1 MLLRK
6 CDTINTSELENY
18 NPELVLGTYNFN
30 FYFDG
35 KTAFLVDRPDG
46 REDVTILKI
55 TPKNNIAIRRF
66 VCSHNLIT
74 RIKLSIGYYDNI
86 RRFIEATRD
95 DPLLGC
101 AYKYS
106 GLRVRRLSPWI
117 ASIVALAQQNNSFRN
132 AWRSLARFIARYSD
146 IQRIYR
152 RQVYIP
158 YDPGRMLCKIMGY
171 KGFYKGPEY
180 CLAKFDQAKSRDK
193 SIIKRNLKE
202 ISEETGLGYRVNT
215 LLNLAYSFTAGDVA
229 INNPDRFYRSL
240 LEIKGFGEY
249 SARLAALLAF
259 GRYRLPPIDRWTIKL
274 ASVAYGI
281 PERYDVV
288 EDEFIYRFKHDSGLA
303 IFFLTVLLDA
313 EPTKKALTRI
323 KQGRICPEVTD
334 RPTPLTLWKYE
345 LQ

>member
-1 MLLRK
+1 LLLRK
-6 CDTINTSELENY
+6 CDTITISDQENY
-18 NPELVLGTYNFN
+18 DPELVLGTYNFN

-55 TPKNNIAIRRF
+55 TPKNNITIRRF

-86 RRFIEATRD
+86 TRFIEATKG

-106 GLRVRRLSPWI
+106 GLRVRRLSPWM

-132 AWRSLARFIARYSD
+132 AWRSLARFIVKYSD

-152 RQVYIP
+152 KEIYIP
-158 YDPGRMLCKIMGY
+158 YDPGRMLCKIIGY
-171 KGFYKGPEY
+171 TGFYKGPDH
-180 CLAKFDQAKSRDK
+180 CLTEFYKIKARDK
-193 SIIKRNLKE
+193 SIIRRNLKK
-202 ISEETGLGYRVNT
+202 ISEATGLGYRVNT
-215 LLNLAYSFTAGDVA
+215 LLNLAYSFTTGDIA
-229 INNPDRFYRSL
+229 TNNPDRFYRSL

-249 SARLAALLAF
+249 SARLATLLAF

-274 ASVAYGI
+274 ASAAYGV
-281 PERYDVV
+281 PERYDDV
-288 EDEFIYRFKHDSGLA
+288 EAEFIYRFKRDAGLA

-313 EPTKKALTRI
+313 ETTKKALARI
-323 KQGRICPEVTD
+323 KKGRICPEVTD
-334 RPTPLTLWKYE
+334 KPTPLTLWRYE
-345 LQ
+345 L